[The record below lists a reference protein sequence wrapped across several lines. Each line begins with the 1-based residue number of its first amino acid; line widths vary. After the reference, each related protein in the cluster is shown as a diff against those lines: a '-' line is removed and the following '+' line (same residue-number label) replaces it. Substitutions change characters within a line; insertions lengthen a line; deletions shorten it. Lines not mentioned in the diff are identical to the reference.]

1 MPLRRQ
7 AVACELLKSAGLGIR
22 MLAMPKDI
30 DGSGRELSRKSL
42 TYGIR
47 LLNEANYQHD
57 QIEHRQKQRLVQ
69 EVDPETV
76 PAGPN

>member
-1 MPLRRQ
+1 MRIAEVRR
-7 AVACELLKSAGLGIR
+7 ARDPYARDAER
-22 MLAMPKDI
+22 I

-47 LLNEANYQHD
+47 LLNEANYHYY

>member
-1 MPLRRQ
+1 
-7 AVACELLKSAGLGIR
+7 

-47 LLNEANYQHD
+47 LLNEANYQYD
-57 QIEHRQKQRLVQ
+57 QIEHRQKQRLV
-69 EVDPETV
+69 
-76 PAGPN
+76 